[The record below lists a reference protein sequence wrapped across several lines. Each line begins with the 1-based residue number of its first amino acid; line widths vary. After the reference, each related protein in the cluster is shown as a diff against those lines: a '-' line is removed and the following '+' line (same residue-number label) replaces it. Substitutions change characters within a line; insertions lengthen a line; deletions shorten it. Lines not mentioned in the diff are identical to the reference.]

1 MEPGVLTETDAERVE
16 RWRRR
21 VLREAGYDRESAQV
35 LAICADVDLHQAVM
49 LLRSGCCQKL
59 ALEILL

>member
-1 MEPGVLTETDAERVE
+1 
-16 RWRRR
+16 
-21 VLREAGYDRESAQV
+21 LREAGYDRESAQV
-35 LAICADVDLHQAVM
+35 LAICADVDLHVAVT